1 MECSVSEIGG
11 SELRWKLR
19 PLTINLKMHLSLLEF
34 KLVLIFKTTLQLKIH
49 YEDIHNNDRT
59 NYETLGS
66 RSANGCTLL
75 RHKSRQFD
83 SPQRHDIFKF
93 PKRPYE
99 IWSPS
104 SLLLNGQSR
113 QSGRSV
119 KLFIHLNPVLVSSIS
134 GAATCYKSL
143 KSLHGV
149 HWDKFRFALISMRQ
163 LLQQVSTKMHLKY
176 AHM

>member
-1 MECSVSEIGG
+1 MKITSSNHQFKNASI
-11 SELRWKLR
+11 SF
-19 PLTINLKMHLSLLEF
+19 EF
-34 KLVLIFKTTLQLKIH
+34 KLILIFKITLQLKIH
-49 YEDIHNNDRT
+49 YEDMHSNDRT

-75 RHKSRQFD
+75 RYACRQFD
-83 SPQRHDIFKF
+83 SPQRHDIFKSL
-93 PKRPYE
+93 KRPYE

-104 SLLLNGQSR
+104 SPLLNGQSK

-119 KLFIHLNPVLVSSIS
+119 KLIIHLNPVLVSRIS

-143 KSLHGV
+143 KRLHSV
-149 HWDKFRFALISMRQ
+149 DWNKFIFVLISMRQ
-163 LLQQVSTKMHLKY
+163 LLEQVSTKMHLKY

>member
-1 MECSVSEIGG
+1 
-11 SELRWKLR
+11 LLWKLR

-34 KLVLIFKTTLQLKIH
+34 KLILIFKITLQLKIH
-49 YEDIHNNDRT
+49 YEDVHNNDSM

-75 RHKSRQFD
+75 RYICRQFD
-83 SPQRHDIFKF
+83 SPQRHDIFKS
-93 PKRPYE
+93 PKRPYQ
-99 IWSPS
+99 IRSPS

-113 QSGRSV
+113 QSGRRV
-119 KLFIHLNPVLVSSIS
+119 KIIIHLNPVLVSNIS

-149 HWDKFRFALISMRQ
+149 HWDKFRFALISM
-163 LLQQVSTKMHLKY
+163 
-176 AHM
+176 